1 MTSYIAVYWSTDPKR
16 PMLGGRG
23 KGESSRF
30 ESRADAENRLAG
42 VIDVHAKLDS
52 PLVVAGEVREVKGK
66 PEIYSDGSTIGCK
79 WGKALEARK
88 QASAGE

>member
-1 MTSYIAVYWSTDPKR
+1 MPFIARYWSTDPKR

-30 ESRADAENRLAG
+30 ETREDAEARLQASVDIHAG
-42 VIDVHAKLDS
+42 LTP
-52 PLVVAGEVREVKGK
+52 PLVVAGEVLEVKGK

-88 QASAGE
+88 QSHAGE